1 MSESYHVVCPNCTA
15 VNRMPRE
22 KKASAGKCGKC
33 GARLFDGHPV
43 PLDGLSFPRHL
54 ESNDIPVVVD
64 FWADWCGPCKMMA
77 PVFEQVAGE
86 MEPEV
91 RFAKVDTEAVQDV
104 AMRYAIRSIPT
115 LVLFKN
121 GRQVARQAGAMPA
134 EHLKSWIRQHV

>member
-22 KKASAGKCGKC
+22 KKARAGKCGKC
-33 GARLFDGHPV
+33 GARLFEGHPV
-43 PLDGLSFPRHL
+43 PLDGRRFARHL

-77 PVFEQVAGE
+77 PIFEQVAGE

-91 RFAKVDTEAVQDV
+91 RFAKVDTEAAQDV

-121 GRQVARQAGAMPA
+121 GQEVARQAGAMPA
-134 EHLKSWIRQHV
+134 EHLKSWIRQYV